1 MTSFADLRVL
11 FCAPAGPVR
20 GNSYLERSIAFARAL
35 GVRPL
40 IAVRGMGEAREIAV
54 GLGAEVV
61 AAGITAAIRVLR
73 PEVVVVCDPSPR
85 VAEKQIEAARHVG
98 AIVMR
103 IHDVGD
109 VDQVSTVR
117 TGAHLSTRLVG
128 SRRRAPHATAAA
140 VALSQR
146 N

>member
-11 FCAPAGPVR
+11 FCAPAGAVR
-20 GNSYLERSIAFARAL
+20 GSAYLERSIAFARAL

-40 IAVRGMGEAREIAV
+40 IALRGTGQVRDIALS
-54 GLGAEVV
+54 LGAEVV
-61 AAGITAAIRVLR
+61 AAAITVAIRTLR
-73 PEVVVVCDPSPR
+73 PEVVVVCDPSAG
-85 VAEKQIEAARHVG
+85 VAQKQIEAARRAG

-128 SRRRAPHATAAA
+128 SRRRAPHATGAA